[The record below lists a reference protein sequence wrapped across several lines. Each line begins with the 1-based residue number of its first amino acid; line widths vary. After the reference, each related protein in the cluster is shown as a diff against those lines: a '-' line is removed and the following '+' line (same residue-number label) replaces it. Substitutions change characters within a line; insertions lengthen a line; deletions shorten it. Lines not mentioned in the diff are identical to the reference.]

1 MCVMQISNSKSF
13 YLKDTRD
20 GEQFLFLWK
29 NNLDDE
35 EIWFVTSLS
44 MIQLREAILGKPGLV
59 TTCAWELDS
68 ASAPLLL
75 RGDKSYFSWVFEI
88 PTTDFPFSFE

>member
-1 MCVMQISNSKSF
+1 
-13 YLKDTRD
+13 
-20 GEQFLFLWK
+20 
-29 NNLDDE
+29 
-35 EIWFVTSLS
+35 